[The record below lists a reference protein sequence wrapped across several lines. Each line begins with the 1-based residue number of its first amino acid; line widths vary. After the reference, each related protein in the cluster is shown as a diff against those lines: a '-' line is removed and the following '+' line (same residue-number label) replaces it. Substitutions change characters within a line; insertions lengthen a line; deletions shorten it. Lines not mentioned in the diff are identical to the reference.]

1 MMMTMMIRFVDKKK
15 TFLFLFLFFWAMFYN
30 FIFMYFCCFIFVLKI
45 HNSIFV
51 FIIIIILTIILR
63 IIYSLVVVHVSNFY
77 RLFCFYVLKAVLR
90 NKSAIWALCI
100 VDKNNWLQ
108 YIFFSLITK
117 LNSSLISW
125 FFSFFLLLSFFSYF
139 HLFFL
144 FCSFIL
150 FWKLFFDFIYFLILF
165 LVWWCA
171 WNFERKQSNK

>member
-90 NKSAIWALCI
+90 NKSAIWALCT

-125 FFSFFLLLSFFSYF
+125 FFSFFYYCHFFHIFIYF
-139 HLFFL
+139 FYFVHLFYFEN
-144 FCSFIL
+144 
-150 FWKLFFDFIYFLILF
+150 YFLILF
-165 LVWWCA
+165 I
-171 WNFERKQSNK
+171 F